1 LGKELPSLI
10 NPGSHTIRA
19 HSTRTVLVKADIS
32 RCFALQRGVFTSSPA
47 PLGGSLTSFS
57 DGAGST
63 GISQESI
70 RSKTGDK
77 QRVRGGVAWDD
88 QSSGSAPGSHVPRPP
103 SAPMESSRPR
113 PRSRLSQTQQQ
124 QQQQQNSEVLVIAD
138 DDQGVGG
145 EIVDDSTGS
154 DEGHRSGIGSEVKE
168 GVVEEEGQEK
178 ENEKEKEKEEY
189 RQRIKQTAERLGRTE
204 SEDEKWI
211 AEVDAQVA
219 ALKAKMTSETSAS
232 EEWGSALPNHER
244 FSDGVQYVTKEG
256 IEFATKAMTALDG
269 DSSQETAAELVTAS
283 MEGGW
288 DILCDGRYLEAA
300 EIFTVGLEVNPDETA
315 LLANRSA
322 AWLELE
328 RYHEAAADAEA
339 CYRLQP
345 DDPVSLMRLGTVYMC
360 MGDLRPAMSLFRD
373 GKNPS
378 TLADSRF

>member
-1 LGKELPSLI
+1 M
-10 NPGSHTIRA
+10 R
-19 HSTRTVLVKADIS
+19 VKADIS
-32 RCFALQRGVFTSSPA
+32 RCFALQRGVLTSSPA

-57 DGAGST
+57 DGAGGA

-70 RSKTGDK
+70 RSQTGDK

-103 SAPMESSRPR
+103 SAPMESTRPR
-113 PRSRLSQTQQQ
+113 PRSWLSQTQQQ
-124 QQQQQNSEVLVIAD
+124 QQQQQNCEMLVIAD

-145 EIVDDSTGS
+145 EIVDDSIGG
-154 DEGHRSGIGSEVKE
+154 DEGQRSGVGSEVKE
-168 GVVEEEGQEK
+168 GVVEEEGQEMEN
-178 ENEKEKEKEEY
+178 ENEKEEEKEKEEY
-189 RQRIKQTAERLGRTE
+189 RQRIKQTAERLGRSE

-219 ALKAKMTSETSAS
+219 ALKAKMASETSAS
-232 EEWGSALPNHER
+232 EEGGSALPNNER

-378 TLADSRF
+378 PLVDSRF

>member
-1 LGKELPSLI
+1 
-10 NPGSHTIRA
+10 
-19 HSTRTVLVKADIS
+19 
-32 RCFALQRGVFTSSPA
+32 
-47 PLGGSLTSFS
+47 LTSFS
-57 DGAGST
+57 DGGGSSGT
-63 GISQESI
+63 SQEAI

-77 QRVRGGVAWDD
+77 QTRPRGGVAWDD
-88 QSSGSAPGSHVPRPP
+88 QSSGGAPGSHVPRPP

-113 PRSRLSQTQQQ
+113 PRSRLSQAQQQ
-124 QQQQQNSEVLVIAD
+124 QQQQHSEMLVIAD
-138 DDQGVGG
+138 DDQGVGS
-145 EIVDDSTGS
+145 EIVDDSSGG
-154 DEGHRSGIGSEVKE
+154 DEGQRSEGGSAVKVEVVE
-168 GVVEEEGQEK
+168 EEEGQEK
-178 ENEKEKEKEEY
+178 EKEDEKEEVQENEEGQEKEKEKEKEEY
-189 RQRIKQTAERLGRTE
+189 QQRIQQTAERLGRTE

-219 ALKAKMTSETSAS
+219 ALKAKMAAETSAS
-232 EEWGSALPNHER
+232 EKGGSALPHHGGISHR
-244 FSDGVQYVTKEG
+244 VQYVTEEG
-256 IEFATKAMTALDG
+256 IAFARKAMAALDG
-269 DSSQETAAELVTAS
+269 DSSQEKEAELLTAS

-373 GKNPS
+373 GGTEALS
-378 TLADSRF
+378 LDGFLHVSDSVHGGRY